1 MKNKFLFSVL
11 VLILLL
17 LFVSNIGILT
27 TSKLLYNTF
36 CVKCSQD
43 ECWPTLALVVNSALF
58 LVVLFLLL
66 KTYNT
71 EGFCDMGPMNEDGT
85 WPRRVGADGQPVCT
99 DEQREAQMLRM
110 NPNAVEVGKGSK
122 AGLTRIVRGRR
133 VNGAGQW
140 LDDNGDV
147 LSSNADPFTDAG
159 ACVTVDVDG
168 FGTEEENMLCKSLG
182 LSDTEHEV
190 LTACMFRT
198 LSQEENERCDEIVP
212 EIAAAL
218 EAGEDVNANALAYF
232 DMCKARGSNFCSAFD
247 AACADA
253 FGGLSTCMSGAGQ
266 PGGSFG
272 DGGFC
277 RCG

>member
-1 MKNKFLFSVL
+1 MKNQW
-11 VLILLL
+11 ILPVIIFL
-17 LFVSNIGILT
+17 LFLMFASNTGIAMSSSFL
-27 TSKLLYNTF
+27 SNL
-36 CVKCSQD
+36 CVKCNQKN
-43 ECWPTLALVVNSALF
+43 CWPTLGLIMNA
-58 LVVLFLLL
+58 VLFLTLL
-66 KTYNT
+66 FLIIRTYNS

-85 WPRRVGADGQPVCT
+85 FPRRVGGDGQPVCT

-110 NPNAVEVGKGSK
+110 NPNAVEVGRGSK

-133 VNGAGQW
+133 VDGTGQW
-140 LDDNGDV
+140 LDDNGDA
-147 LSSNADPFTDAG
+147 LGDGADPFTDAG
-159 ACVTVDVDG
+159 ACVTVDADG

-198 LSQEENERCDEIVP
+198 LTQEENERCDEIVP

-218 EAGEDVNANALAYF
+218 EAGEDVNAKALAHF
-232 DMCKARGSNFCSAFD
+232 DMCKARGSNSCAAFD
-247 AACADA
+247 GACADA
-253 FGGLSTCMSGAGQ
+253 FGGLSTCMSATEQ